1 MARALPNAPVT
12 PASSSAGASH
22 TYNLRKSSRGFPMTP
37 VEVEILMTIYNR
49 TEKPSRKDKEKL
61 AKELHRP
68 YATID
73 NWFSNRRRRTA
84 RASKATE
91 KKRCSAPLGRTM
103 DRLGNNSWTTLRD
116 AVPTMRVCTT
126 PKTTKDEQD
135 SSRSWPQALP
145 SCT

>member
-61 AKELHRP
+61 AKELHRS
-68 YATID
+68 ANIL
-73 NWFSNRRRRTA
+73 FSLC
-84 RASKATE
+84 RADLDVL
-91 KKRCSAPLGRTM
+91 LG
-103 DRLGNNSWTTLRD
+103 
-116 AVPTMRVCTT
+116 PT
-126 PKTTKDEQD
+126 
-135 SSRSWPQALP
+135 PQ
-145 SCT
+145 